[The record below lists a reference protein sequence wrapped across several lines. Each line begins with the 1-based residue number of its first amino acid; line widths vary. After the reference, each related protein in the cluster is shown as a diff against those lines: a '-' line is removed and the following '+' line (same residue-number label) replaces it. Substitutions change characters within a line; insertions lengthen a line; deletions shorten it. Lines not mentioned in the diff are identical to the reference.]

1 MVLVHGDH
9 AGAGPADE
17 GRVGEAE
24 SEIGSEVPDQS
35 SALQREDPRADT
47 PAMKAE
53 DAREMESWVLCLCGH
68 GRARRKKTSGVS
80 FGGGGGGD
88 GMLGEERARSL
99 YKGATEAVWSMFSTL
114 FRTSLDLKSRV
125 V

>member
-80 FGGGGGGD
+80 FGGGA
-88 GMLGEERARSL
+88 GEMGCWAKRELVLSTKEQLRPFGRCSL
-99 YKGATEAVWSMFSTL
+99 PYFGL
-114 FRTSLDLKSRV
+114 R
-125 V
+125 